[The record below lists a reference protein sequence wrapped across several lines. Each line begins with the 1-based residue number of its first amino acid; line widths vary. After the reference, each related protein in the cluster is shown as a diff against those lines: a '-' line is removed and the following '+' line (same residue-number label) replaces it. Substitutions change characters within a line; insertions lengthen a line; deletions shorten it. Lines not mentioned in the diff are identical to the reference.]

1 MAVVAV
7 VVLTTSTVVSIW
19 QWRGFERGVQ
29 NRFSQTSHD
38 TLTAFAS
45 LARTPLVRGDRESL
59 GAMAT
64 LVLGTRAV
72 FVQIVVGENEI
83 LALKHGELDLAL
95 EPMPWMR
102 FDSGSV
108 ATIESD
114 PRVLDLA
121 LPIESTDRDT
131 GIVGYTRIAFD
142 RSPSL
147 KLLAT
152 GRAMLI
158 GGNVTLG
165 VILLATLAW
174 LIRRQQR
181 ATRQAEAPRMGTTS
195 SEETVLAAGPLRINA
210 STKQVWFEGREVK
223 LTPKQLALLSHLAQ
237 CCNRVYSDRELIAAV
252 WPSSAYAT
260 SADVKQCVY
269 TLRKRLAEVCDSPS
283 ELIANVQGY
292 GYRLSIPEPE
302 DDLTAS

>member
-19 QWRGFERGVQ
+19 QWRSFERGVQ

-45 LARTPLVRGDRESL
+45 LARTPLVRGDRDSL
-59 GAMAT
+59 EAMAT

-83 LALKHGELDLAL
+83 LALKHGEFDLAL

-102 FDSGSV
+102 FDSGSI

-121 LPIESTDRDT
+121 LPIESADRDT
-131 GIVGYTRIAFD
+131 GIVGYTRIVFD

-152 GRAMLI
+152 SRGILI

-174 LIRRQQR
+174 LIRRQR
-181 ATRQAEAPRMGTTS
+181 ATRQAEALQMGTTS
-195 SEETVLAAGPLRINA
+195 SEESVLAAGPLRINA

-269 TLRKRLAEVCDSPS
+269 TLRKRLAQVCDRPS

-302 DDLTAS
+302 DDLTVS